1 VSCPICCRFQSRSL
15 YVFYTFCFTFYS
27 FCYEGTSVLHTS
39 FFIIYSHRN
48 IFLQLFIHLFSVLPF
63 SLIFPVNLF
72 NHYNTIF
79 YFLSFLCSLFIIC
92 FTKYFELKLLFT
104 RLQDYKIEITILCKI
119 SFSFFVCHLPLLF
132 VFLCFSSFH
141 VRFDKKFLCH

>member
-1 VSCPICCRFQSRSL
+1 MSCPICCRFQSRSL
-15 YVFYTFCFTFYS
+15 YVFYTLCFCFTFYS

-48 IFLQLFIHLFSVLPF
+48 IFLQLFIHSFSVLPF

-92 FTKYFELKLLFT
+92 FTKYFELIII
-104 RLQDYKIEITILCKI
+104 YKIVQNFFFLLC
-119 SFSFFVCHLPLLF
+119 LPSSSA
-132 VFLCFSSFH
+132 VCFSLFFFIS
-141 VRFDKKFLCH
+141 RTI

>member
-1 VSCPICCRFQSRSL
+1 MSCPICCRFQSRSL
-15 YVFYTFCFTFYS
+15 YVFYTFCSS
-27 FCYEGTSVLHTS
+27 FILFVTMVHPFCIFP

-79 YFLSFLCSLFIIC
+79 YFLSSLFSLFIIC
-92 FTKYFELKLLFT
+92 FTKYFELIII
-104 RLQDYKIEITILCKI
+104 YKIVQNFFFLLC
-119 SFSFFVCHLPLLF
+119 LPSSSA
-132 VFLCFSSFH
+132 VCFSLFFFIS
-141 VRFDKKFLCH
+141 RTI

>member
-1 VSCPICCRFQSRSL
+1 MSCPICCRFQSRSL
-15 YVFYTFCFTFYS
+15 YVFYTLCFCFTFYS

-48 IFLQLFIHLFSVLPF
+48 IFLQLFIHSFSVLPF

-79 YFLSFLCSLFIIC
+79 YFLSSLFSLFIIC
-92 FTKYFELKLLFT
+92 FTKYFELIII
-104 RLQDYKIEITILCKI
+104 YKIVQN
-119 SFSFFVCHLPLLF
+119 FFFLFCLPSSSA
-132 VFLCFSSFH
+132 VCFSLFFFIS
-141 VRFDKKFLCH
+141 RTI

>member
-1 VSCPICCRFQSRSL
+1 MSCPICCRFQSRSL
-15 YVFYTFCFTFYS
+15 YVFYTFCSS
-27 FCYEGTSVLHTS
+27 FILFVTMVHPFCIFP

-48 IFLQLFIHLFSVLPF
+48 IFLQLFIHSFSVLPF

-79 YFLSFLCSLFIIC
+79 YFLSFLCFLCLSFVLPSILSFN
-92 FTKYFELKLLFT
+92 YY
-104 RLQDYKIEITILCKI
+104 LQDYKITILCKI
-119 SFSFFVCHLPLLF
+119 SFSFCVCHLPLLF